1 MKAINVAIDGY
12 SSCGKS
18 TLAKNLAKLRGF
30 IYIDTGAM
38 YRAVTLFA
46 MRQGL
51 FSDIGLDESQLV
63 SLLRDVTITFARKG
77 DFVRTML
84 NGEDVED
91 EIRSLEVS
99 NHVSQV
105 SKIKAVRSKLKLLQQ
120 EMAKSGGVVMDG
132 RDIGSAVLPDAELKI
147 FMTADPE
154 VRAKRR
160 FDELVAKGSGDIS
173 MEDVKANLEKRD
185 HIDTHRT
192 EDPLIQVDDA
202 RVLDNTNL
210 SRNEQLSLVNSWVES
225 IVSRAR

>member
-1 MKAINVAIDGY
+1 MKAINIAIDGY

-51 FSDIGLDESQLV
+51 FSDIGLDEERLISVLK
-63 SLLRDVTITFARKG
+63 DVTITFTRKG
-77 DFVRTML
+77 DLVRTVL
-84 NGEDVED
+84 NGQDVED

-99 NHVSQV
+99 NHVSQI
-105 SKIKAVRSKLKLLQQ
+105 SKVKAVRSKLKHLQQ

-132 RDIGSAVLPDAELKI
+132 RDIGSAVLPDAELKV
-147 FMTADPE
+147 FMTADPD
-154 VRAKRR
+154 VRAQRR
-160 FDELVAKGSGDIS
+160 YDELVAKGNGPVT
-173 MEDVKANLEKRD
+173 MAEVKENLEKRD
-185 HIDTHRT
+185 YIDTHRA
-192 EDPLIQVDDA
+192 EDPLIQVEDA

-210 SRNEQLSLVNSWVES
+210 TREEQLSLVNSWVES
-225 IVSRAR
+225 LVAQPK